1 MTSGSPAGETVMT
14 IGGPVPAAELGVTL
28 MHEHLFINQM
38 REQRRA
44 GLVNDLDM
52 IVGEVGRF
60 AGAGGGTIVE
70 LTVAELAD
78 GAAPDPAGCHTREEA
93 GTGCSSGSA
102 RPLANVTALAQ
113 VAARTGVRLVL
124 GTGHYRDPY
133 LDRDWFDRHCADSI
147 ADELVRDIQE
157 GIPGTEGVRAGIIG
171 EIGADKWYLSAAEE
185 RSFRA
190 AARAHRRT
198 GVPVTTHAA
207 RWPVGL
213 VQLDLL
219 CGEEGVPPERVIIG
233 HVDTVK
239 APLEYALELAAR
251 GAWVQFDNLRS
262 RRPQDLDHLASR
274 VLGFA
279 RAGRLDRL
287 LLSHDL
293 CTTADWPDEGGVGLT
308 HLLTTVREHL
318 VAAGLEEEEFDQLM
332 IDNPRRALAGT

>member
-1 MTSGSPAGETVMT
+1 MSNDATVMT
-14 IGGPVPAAELGVTL
+14 IGGPLPASDLGITL

-38 REQRRA
+38 REQRRT
-44 GLVNDLDM
+44 GLVNDLNM
-52 IVGEVGRF
+52 IRHEVGRF
-60 AGAGGGTIVE
+60 VTAGGGTIVE

-78 GAAPDPAGCHTREEA
+78 GAAPDPAGAHTREQA
-93 GTGCSSGSA
+93 GTGCSSGST
-102 RPLANVTALAQ
+102 RPIANVTALAE
-113 VAARTGVRLVL
+113 VAARTGVHLVL

-133 LDRDWFDRHCADSI
+133 LDKEWFDRHCADRI
-147 ADELVRDIQE
+147 ADELVRDISE
-157 GIPGTEGVRAGIIG
+157 GIPETGGVRAGIIG

-198 GVPVTTHAA
+198 GVPITTHAA

-213 VQLDLL
+213 TQLDLL
-219 CGEEGVPPERVIIG
+219 CGEEEVPPDRVIIG

-239 APLEYALELAAR
+239 APLEYALELARR

-262 RRPQDLDHLASR
+262 RRPEDLDHLASR

-279 RAGRLDRL
+279 RAGRLDQL

-308 HLLTTVREHL
+308 HLLTTVKRHL
-318 VAAGLEEEEFDQLM
+318 TAAGLDEKEFDQLL
-332 IDNPRRALAGT
+332 IDNPRRALSGT

>member
-1 MTSGSPAGETVMT
+1 MSNATAVMT
-14 IGGPVPAAELGVTL
+14 IRGPVNATDLGVTL

-38 REQRRA
+38 REQRRT

-52 IVGEVGRF
+52 VVREVGRF
-60 AGAGGGTIVE
+60 TEAGGGTIVE

-78 GAAPDPAGCHTREEA
+78 GAAPDPAGAHTGERA
-93 GTGCSSGSA
+93 GTGWSSGSA
-102 RPLANVTALAQ
+102 RPVANVTALAE
-113 VAARTGVRLVL
+113 VAARTGVHLVL

-133 LDRDWFDRHCADSI
+133 LDKAWFDQHCADQI
-147 ADELVRDIQE
+147 AEELVRDISE
-157 GIPGTEGVRAGIIG
+157 GIPGTGGIRAGVIG

-213 VQLDLL
+213 AQLDLL
-219 CGEEGVPPERVIIG
+219 CGEEGVPPDRVIIG

-239 APLEYALELAAR
+239 APLDYALELARR
-251 GAWVQFDNLRS
+251 GVWVQFDNLRS
-262 RRPQDLDHLASR
+262 RRREDLDHLSSR

-279 RAGRLDRL
+279 RAGRLDQL

-308 HLLTTVREHL
+308 HLLGTVRRHL
-318 VAAGLEEEEFDQLM
+318 TAAGLGEDEFDRLL
-332 IDNPRRALAGT
+332 IDNPHRALTGT